1 MGERF
6 QTAELK
12 ACYNYFLKKK
22 VCALGSNIVTT
33 RSQQKTKFGLKK
45 KFILYVQLSFI
56 YVDIASINWIFVK
69 IFSFNNIIDDV

>member
-12 ACYNYFLKKK
+12 ACCNYFLKKK

-33 RSQQKTKFGLKK
+33 RFQPKK
-45 KFILYVQLSFI
+45 KKMALKNKLI
-56 YVDIASINWIFVK
+56 YM
-69 IFSFNNIIDDV
+69 FN